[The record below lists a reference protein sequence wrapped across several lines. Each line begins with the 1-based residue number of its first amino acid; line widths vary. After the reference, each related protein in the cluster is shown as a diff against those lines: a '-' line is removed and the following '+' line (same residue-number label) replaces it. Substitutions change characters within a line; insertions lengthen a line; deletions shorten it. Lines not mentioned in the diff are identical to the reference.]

1 MMGIPSC
8 REVTGAIASDSLIE
22 APAHRRLGV
31 RIHLLLC
38 RHCRRYA
45 RQMRAIGQAAR
56 EVLAHPNG
64 ERESLERLRRKLLGG
79 PEPPEGG

>member
-8 REVTGAIASDSLIE
+8 REVTREIASDSLIE
-22 APAHRRLGV
+22 APAHRRLAV
-31 RIHLLLC
+31 WVHLLLC

-56 EVLAHPNG
+56 DVFARPTG
-64 ERESLERLRRKLLGG
+64 EEESVERLHRRILGG
-79 PEPPEGG
+79 REPPEAD